1 MKLVET
7 YHEQYGFNGVNL
19 LPVNM
24 YGPHD
29 HFNLTSGHVIPALI
43 LKVKTAVDN
52 NEERITLWGTGQASR
67 EFLYAEDCAEA
78 ISLAVE
84 KDVPPD
90 PINIGT
96 GKEIKICDLAEMIAD
111 IMNFDGKIEYDITK
125 PDGQPRRCLDVSRA
139 KELLGFEAKT
149 ELKSG
154 LEKTIQHLQETKA
167 WIS

>member
-7 YHEQYGFNGVNL
+7 YNEQYGLNGVNL
-19 LPVNM
+19 IPVNM

-29 HFNLTSGHVIPALI
+29 HFNLTSSHVIPALI
-43 LKVKTAVDN
+43 LKVYNAMKGGDSS
-52 NEERITLWGTGQASR
+52 ITLWGTGQVSR

-78 ISLAVE
+78 IKLAIE

-96 GKEIKICDLAEMIAD
+96 GKEIKICELASEIAEQMGFSGE
-111 IMNFDGKIEYDITK
+111 ILYDSNK
-125 PDGQPRRCLDVSRA
+125 PDGQPRRCLDTNKA

-149 ELKSG
+149 SFQEGLK
-154 LEKTIQHLQETKA
+154 KTIEWFLRNNK
-167 WIS
+167 